1 MIKLLVVAAVT
12 WSLLLSVV
20 LCMFHVA
27 TSASPPRV
35 PGRRSLHPGKGAPR
49 PTSDVTRLDER
60 RRRRAP
66 TSIAG
71 TPETEL
77 DRPVAEGEHV
87 VLRCL
92 RRRPDDHEHA
102 GIEIVRL
109 DDHGRIVERWGVP
122 IGCSDLDV
130 DGDRIIRLLLTPSS
144 CTVQAPSATTTR

>member
-1 MIKLLVVAAVT
+1 MIELVVVTAVT
-12 WSLLLSVV
+12 WALLLSVV

-35 PGRRSLHPGKGAPR
+35 PGGRSLHPRKEAPR

-66 TSIAG
+66 TSVAG
-71 TPETEL
+71 TVETESA
-77 DRPVAEGEHV
+77 RPIAEGEHV

-92 RRRPDDHEHA
+92 RRQPDDHEHA
-102 GIEIVRL
+102 GIEIVRV

-122 IGCSDLDV
+122 IGRRDV
-130 DGDRIIRLLLTPSS
+130 EGDRIIRLLLTPSS
-144 CTVQAPSATTTR
+144 CTVPAPWATTTR